1 MGNADLLLDVP
12 MVESVVE
19 ESPASPRR
27 GVRARLGGLARR
39 VGSGAGWLF
48 GLVSLVLG
56 LAVLASTPIL
66 QFLSLGY
73 LLESSGRVAR
83 TGRLRDG
90 VFGVRLAGRVGGMAV
105 GTLISMIPLWLVGSY
120 ANSAAV
126 IDPGGAVER
135 GWRFA
140 AVAVWGLTCLHL
152 LTAFLRGGRLRRFLW
167 PFGGPFWLR
176 RRWREGGLYAA
187 SRDGFWDFVARF
199 RPAYYFRLGFVGF
212 LGTLAWLVVPTSM
225 IAATTRL
232 PLLGPLG
239 MIALACVAPVLP
251 FLQTGYAVE
260 GRASALFG
268 LRSARERFR
277 HAPWAF
283 AFALLVLLAAS
294 IPLYL
299 LKIEMI
305 PREAAW
311 LPGLVFVV
319 FLAPARL
326 LVGWAYARSLR
337 RESRSHW
344 FFRLLGRLAIVV
356 VAVVYVVVVF
366 LSQYTSWGGV
376 WSLYEQHAFLT
387 PAPFWSFER

>member
-1 MGNADLLLDVP
+1 METAILLDEVP
-12 MVESVVE
+12 LEAA
-19 ESPASPRR
+19 PAATPARR
-27 GVRARLGGLARR
+27 GAARRLAARLARGL
-39 VGSGAGWLF
+39 GAGIGRLF
-48 GLVSLVLG
+48 GLASLVLG
-56 LAVLASTPIL
+56 LAVLASTPVL

-73 LLESSGRVAR
+73 LLESSARVAR

-105 GTLISMIPLWLVGSY
+105 GTAVSMVPLWLIASY
-120 ANSAAV
+120 ADSAALV
-126 IDPGGAVER
+126 DPGGPIER
-135 GWRFA
+135 NWRIA
-140 AVAVWGLTCLHL
+140 AVVAWALTSLHVL
-152 LTAFLRGGRLRRFLW
+152 VAFLRDGRLRRFLW
-167 PFGGPFWLR
+167 PFGSPSWLR
-176 RRWREGGLYAA
+176 RRLREGGLYAA
-187 SRDGFWDFVARF
+187 SRDGFWGFLGRF
-199 RPAYYFRLGFVGF
+199 RPAYYFRLGLVGF

-225 IAATTRL
+225 IAATTRF

-239 MIALACVAPVLP
+239 MLALACVAPVVP

-260 GRASALFG
+260 GKTSALFR

-283 AFALLVLLAAS
+283 AFALFVLLAAS

-299 LKIEMI
+299 LKVEMI

-311 LPGLVFVV
+311 LPGLVFVI

-337 RESRSHW
+337 RERRSHW
-344 FFRLLGRLAIVV
+344 AFRLLGRLAIVA
-356 VAVVYVVVVF
+356 VALVYVLVVF

>member
-1 MGNADLLLDVP
+1 MGNAILLDEVP
-12 MVESVVE
+12 VLARDEP
-19 ESPASPRR
+19 SPGRFAWVRRLTIRLAR
-27 GVRARLGGLARR
+27 GVGRTAGG
-39 VGSGAGWLF
+39 LF

-56 LAVLASTPIL
+56 LAVLASTPVL

-73 LLESSGRVAR
+73 LLEASGRVAR

-90 VFGVRLAGRVGGMAV
+90 VFGVRLAGRVGGIAL
-105 GTLISMIPLWLVGSY
+105 GTLVSMIPLWLVGSY
-120 ANSAAV
+120 ARSAALV
-126 IDPGGAVER
+126 DPGGRVER
-135 GWRFA
+135 LWRLA
-140 AVAVWGLTCLHL
+140 ALVVWGLTCLHL
-152 LTAFLRGGRLRRFLW
+152 ATAYLRGGRLRRFLW
-167 PFGGPFWLR
+167 PFDGPFWLR
-176 RRWREGGLYAA
+176 RRWREGGLYAD

-199 RPAYYFRLGFVGF
+199 RPAYYFRLGLVGF
-212 LGTLAWLVVPTSM
+212 LGTLAWLVVPTAM
-225 IAATTRL
+225 IAATARF

-239 MIALACVAPVLP
+239 MLGLAIIAPVLP
-251 FLQTGYAVE
+251 FLQTGYAAE
-260 GRASALFG
+260 GRVRALFE

-311 LPGLVFVV
+311 LPGLVFVI

-337 RESRSHW
+337 RERRSHW

-366 LSQYTSWGGV
+366 FSQYTSWGGPQ
-376 WSLYEQHAFLT
+376 SLFEQHAFLT